1 MKMTAACLLLP
12 DVFGDDS
19 SLFAAVNEEVGDST
33 SSCGLAPMS
42 CLGISLSLLVAQISS
57 WRRMTFSCL
66 LDKRQTFAEM
76 LVKFKAVLLGLL
88 IFDVVTTY
96 SSPNDAVIL
105 FEIFFFLIQVKVLTP
120 VLEVKNPFDV
130 NSCRFALYIE
140 KQEVAQLS
148 DCTTA
153 LAALVAA
160 FHVYNIQCPSRIQ
173 RTLKFLVSLIFEM
186 DIPQAFL
193 PGQVKRGLEIPKH
206 PSVCQCTHLRNIW
219 NFVQS
224 LRCEDQTVHSFQ

>member
-42 CLGISLSLLVAQISS
+42 YLGISLSLLVAQISS

-88 IFDVVTTY
+88 IFDVTTY
-96 SSPNDAVIL
+96 SSPNDAMIL
-105 FEIFFFLIQVKVLTP
+105 FEIFFFLI
-120 VLEVKNPFDV
+120 
-130 NSCRFALYIE
+130 
-140 KQEVAQLS
+140 
-148 DCTTA
+148 
-153 LAALVAA
+153 
-160 FHVYNIQCPSRIQ
+160 
-173 RTLKFLVSLIFEM
+173 
-186 DIPQAFL
+186 
-193 PGQVKRGLEIPKH
+193 
-206 PSVCQCTHLRNIW
+206 
-219 NFVQS
+219 
-224 LRCEDQTVHSFQ
+224 